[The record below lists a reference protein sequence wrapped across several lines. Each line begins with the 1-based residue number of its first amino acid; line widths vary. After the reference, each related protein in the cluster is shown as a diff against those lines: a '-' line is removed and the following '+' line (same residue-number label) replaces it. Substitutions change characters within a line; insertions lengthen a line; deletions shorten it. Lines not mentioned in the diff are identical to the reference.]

1 MENIKHGKQVEMHTE
16 ERRNTSRA
24 QIQSPVTEEYNAVEQ
39 QVHAVNISEHGM
51 QYSKPL
57 GSVPCEGKE
66 VFLTFSLLDRL
77 EPIKVLSWVVEER
90 ETEDTIETHVTF
102 MFLPA
107 KDEQL
112 IRDFVASQ
120 TVN

>member
-1 MENIKHGKQVEMHTE
+1 METN

-24 QIQSPVTEEYNAVEQ
+24 QIQVTVTEEYQAVEQ
-39 QVHAVNISEHGM
+39 QVHAANISEHGM
-51 QYSKPL
+51 QYNKPL
-57 GSVPCEGKE
+57 GSFPCQGKE

-90 ETEDTIETHVTF
+90 ETKDAIETHVTF

-120 TVN
+120 PVN